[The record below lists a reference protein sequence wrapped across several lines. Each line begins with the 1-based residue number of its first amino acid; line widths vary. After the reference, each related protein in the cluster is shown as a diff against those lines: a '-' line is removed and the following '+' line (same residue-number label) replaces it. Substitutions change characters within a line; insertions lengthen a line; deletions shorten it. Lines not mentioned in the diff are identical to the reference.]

1 MEMEGIYRFIWQK
14 TKQNGARLLRAYGQ
28 TPEVVLPEMIAG
40 FPLEEIGAYC
50 FAEAE
55 HLPGGECCVTRWRD
69 GQELFTESFPDGL
82 EQNGMDA
89 QKPAAEYGIRPLCGS
104 YVEKMILPD
113 TVTATGSL
121 AFYNCVRLRELQI
134 GSRLESIGSDAFM
147 NCKNFHSLLVR
158 CGIGTRCGVRQILA
172 QISSD
177 MEVAFCG
184 EGGIEAK
191 VFFPEY
197 YESYDEI
204 APAHLFGRNIEGE
217 GFRARQC
224 FKEGR
229 IDLPAYDGIFA
240 QACVEESERTLGQ
253 MAEDRLCYPAG
264 LSDSRRAQYEAYIR
278 AHDIGIA
285 VLRAKER
292 NLESLHFLCRQ
303 NLLSGGAVTEAV
315 LTCTRMEWAE
325 GAAELMQYK
334 REMEAVGKKRYEFD
348 EFA

>member
-1 MEMEGIYRFIWQK
+1 MELEGTYRFIWQK
-14 TKQNGARLLRAYGQ
+14 TKHNGVKLLRAYGQ
-28 TPEVVLPEMIAG
+28 KPEVVLPELLAG
-40 FPLEEIGAYC
+40 LPLEEIGAYC
-50 FAEAE
+50 FAKAE
-55 HLPGGECCVTRWRD
+55 HLPGGECFVTQWRD

-82 EQNGMDA
+82 QRKGPDA
-89 QKPAAEYGIRPLCGS
+89 QKPEYGIRPLCGS
-104 YVEKMILPD
+104 YLEKVILPD
-113 TVTATGSL
+113 TVTATGNL
-121 AFYNCVRLRELQI
+121 AFYNCMRLRELQI

-177 MEVAFCG
+177 MEVAFSG
-184 EGGIEAK
+184 AEGIEAR

-229 IDLPAYDGIFA
+229 IDLPAYDGIFVK
-240 QACVEESERTLGQ
+240 ACGEESERTLGQ
-253 MAEDRLCYPAG
+253 MAEDRLCYPAE
-264 LSDSRRAQYEAYIR
+264 LSDSRREQYEAYIR

-285 VLRAKER
+285 VSRAKER

-303 NLLSGGAVTEAV
+303 NLLSLGAVTEAV

-325 GAAELMQYK
+325 GAAGLMQYK
-334 REMEAVGKKRYEFD
+334 REAETAGKKRYEFD
-348 EFA
+348 EFT